1 MYMYVH
7 CTWAVNVR
15 NKILCAYVHA
25 RTAALCNSILR
36 CNLCYTLQYILCYV
50 TLTFYLAL
58 LHALQHSGR
67 KMSFSE
73 FVVNLERIGVKLP
86 KDLIKVRIKKK
97 ETHKKR

>member
-1 MYMYVH
+1 M
-7 CTWAVNVR
+7 
-15 NKILCAYVHA
+15 HA
-25 RTAALCNSILR
+25 
-36 CNLCYTLQYILCYV
+36 LQHSVIAFYGVIYV
-50 TLTFYLAL
+50 TRYSMYSVTLHLTLYWAL